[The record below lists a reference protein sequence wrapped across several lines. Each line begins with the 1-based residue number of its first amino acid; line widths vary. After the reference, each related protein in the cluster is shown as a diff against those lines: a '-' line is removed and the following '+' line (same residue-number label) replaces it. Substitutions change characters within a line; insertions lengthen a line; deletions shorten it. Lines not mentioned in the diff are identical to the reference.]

1 MAAPRLRIC
10 APTRSQVQP
19 HAGQLRADARG
30 LWQVAGGWTAAACDR
45 RFALTTLS
53 STAHGHMVQWKET
66 FFFGGKP
73 AQLGLGLGLA

>member
-1 MAAPRLRIC
+1 MLANFG
-10 APTRSQVQP
+10 PTHVGCGRSP
-19 HAGQLRADARG
+19 A
-30 LWQVAGGWTAAACDR
+30 GWTAAACGR

-73 AQLGLGLGLA
+73 AQLGLGLGLGLA